1 LLQDEPTI
9 QLTEIEGGNGMPTW
23 EYMVLRALKAGDG
36 VLQPGELT
44 AIPNTWTYQVLQA
57 HLNGGLI
64 EKARLL
70 EDEDYEPQAYPTGAP
85 ENYDD
90 LKPTPPPPEGKR
102 AREPGLKWQACWNCE
117 TRNFLP
123 HDLDRQVRWQCF
135 YCHQVQTLEERDQ
148 RWMQQSAVDV
158 PQESLLEIT
167 DHPGVSHGLR

>member
-1 LLQDEPTI
+1 
-9 QLTEIEGGNGMPTW
+9 MPTW
-23 EYMVLRALKAGDG
+23 EYMVLQALKAGDR

-70 EDEDYEPQAYPTGAP
+70 EDEDYEPQRYPTGVP
-85 ENYDD
+85 EGYDD
-90 LKPTPPPPEGKR
+90 LKPTPPPHQGHK
-102 AREPGLKWQACWNCE
+102 ARESGEKWQACWNCE
-117 TRNFLP
+117 ERNFLP

-148 RWMQQSAVDV
+148 RWIQQGTADLSH
-158 PQESLLEIT
+158 ESLRGIH